1 MTESM
6 RRNVV
11 SVSEIL
17 QVIDEWFTVTS
28 VELPAMLS
36 VRTFP
41 INALILSGVVLP
53 VNVSYNSGISLQCRH
68 ILGGRKLVRVRNI
81 VSAAIFY
88 FMRVE
93 DWGE

>member
-6 RRNVV
+6 ERNVV

-41 INALILSGVVLP
+41 IYTLILSGVVLP
-53 VNVSYNSGISLQCRH
+53 VNVSYNSGMSSLSQKLTFGMSNLLK
-68 ILGGRKLVRVRNI
+68 ILDVNNTKLEMTPI
-81 VSAAIFY
+81 LLCH
-88 FMRVE
+88 
-93 DWGE
+93 